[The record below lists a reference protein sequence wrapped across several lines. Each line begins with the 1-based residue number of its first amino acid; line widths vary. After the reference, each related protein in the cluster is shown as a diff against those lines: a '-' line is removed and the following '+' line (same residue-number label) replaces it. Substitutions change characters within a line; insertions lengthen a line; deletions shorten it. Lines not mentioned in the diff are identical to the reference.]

1 VLNFNR
7 YCLSCLLALLAWL
20 PGSALAQSACTS
32 IWGVMSTG
40 GGTTSTLSYFNVG
53 TGQWS
58 QTVGNL
64 IGNANALSVSSVT
77 GILYYVDRTTQNFYS
92 VDTNANPIVSTLIG
106 TIPAPPAP
114 AVTTQILGAT
124 TDAAGRVFVY
134 ATGPVATPSFV
145 TVAQISL
152 SSAATLTSW
161 TQLRTT
167 PSGDSP
173 TLSASGDSF
182 VDAGGVNWVI
192 SNTNPPTLHQLNL
205 NLTPASSFGNTNS
218 PALNLSGVNGM
229 NVRGVATNPLTGLTY
244 MGGFGPTSVAGT
256 YTDVTFEVNLTTG
269 ATVPLVQTD
278 KTRYIDDMGS
288 CTNLPAPPTI
298 TKSFSPTSQLSAPGT
313 STVLISIGNSNSVP
327 IYLNSTL
334 IDSLPAGMTVSAVPN
349 LQGSCI
355 AAGSTVTA
363 TVGATSASFSSGSRV
378 PAGGCTFSFTVNAN
392 AVGTYVNT
400 IPIGSLSTTAGSNSA
415 VAQAVFQV
423 ASSDFSVVKQ
433 QRVGTAGAFSSSPM
447 SIAGGATLQ
456 FSLTIVNGAGST
468 STGTVTYVDTLPLL
482 VTPTLSVASVA
493 SGGAC
498 STATAVVGGQTRVSG
513 TFTNAPLGGTCTVT
527 ITARASLTAVLTTLT
542 NTVSIAPVAPSIDGN
557 PANNTA
563 SVVLTIPPSTTL
575 TLTKT
580 DSQVSTVA
588 GSVNTYVITAANLGP
603 SAANGALVRDP
614 VAAGLS
620 CTTVTCATTGGA
632 ICPTPPLS
640 LSSFQN
646 AGIPILTFP
655 ASSTATFTLSCGVT
669 ATGQ

>member
-1 VLNFNR
+1 
-7 YCLSCLLALLAWL
+7 
-20 PGSALAQSACTS
+20 
-32 IWGVMSTG
+32 MSTG
-40 GGTTSTLSYFNVG
+40 GGTTSTLSYLNIG

-58 QTVGNL
+58 QSVGNL

-92 VDTNANPIVSTLIG
+92 VDTNVNPIVSNLIG

-114 AVTTQILGAT
+114 AVATQILGAT

-134 ATGPVATPSFV
+134 ATGPSGTPPVFV

-152 SSAATLTSW
+152 SSAGTLTSW
-161 TQLRTT
+161 TQLTTT
-167 PSGDSP
+167 PGSTSP
-173 TLSASGDSF
+173 TLAASGDSF
-182 VDAGGVNWVI
+182 VDAAGVNWVI

-218 PALNLSGVNGM
+218 PALNLTGVDGM
-229 NVRGVATNPLTGLTY
+229 NVRGVATSPLTGKTY
-244 MGGFGPTSVAGT
+244 LGGFSSVSP
-256 YTDVTFEVNLTTG
+256 YNSVTFEVNLISGTTTLLLQ
-269 ATVPLVQTD
+269 ADTL
-278 KTRYIDDMGS
+278 RYIDDMGS
-288 CTNLPAPPTI
+288 CTNVPAPPTI
-298 TKSFSPTSQLSAPGT
+298 TKSFNPTSRVAAPGT
-313 STVLISIGNSNSVP
+313 STLLITIGNSNSVP
-327 IYLNSTL
+327 LYLNSTL
-334 IDSLPAGMTVSAVPN
+334 TDNLPAGMVVAATPS
-349 LQGSCI
+349 LQGSCL

-363 TVGATSASFSSGSRV
+363 TIGATNATFSLGSRV
-378 PAGGCTFSFTVNAN
+378 PAGGCTFSFVVSVA

-400 IPIGSLSTTAGSNSA
+400 IPVGSLTTSAGSNAA

-433 QRVGTAGAFSSSPM
+433 QRAGTSGAFSNSPM

-482 VTPTLSVASVA
+482 VTPTISVASVA

-498 STATAVVGGQTRVSG
+498 STATAVIGGRTRVSG
-513 TFTNAPLGGTCTVT
+513 TFTNAPIGGTCTVT
-527 ITARASLTAVLTTLT
+527 ITAQASLTAVLSTFT
-542 NTVSIAPVAPSIDGN
+542 NTVSIAPVAPSADGN

-580 DSQVSTVA
+580 DSKVSTLA
-588 GSVNTYVITAANLGP
+588 GSVNTYIITAANLGP
-603 SAANGALVRDP
+603 AAANGALVRDP

-620 CTTVTCATTGGA
+620 CTSVTCSTTAGAT
-632 ICPTPPLS
+632 CPSPPLS
-640 LSSFQN
+640 LSSFQTT
-646 AGIPILTFP
+646 GIPILTFAP
-655 ASSTATFTLSCGVT
+655 GSTATFTLSCGVT